1 MNLSNNPFSLNLT
14 LMQLI
19 FSIIMN
25 SLILILFLIIG
36 FKSDKVET
44 FLNDLSDKFFKLF
57 KK

>member
-1 MNLSNNPFSLNLT
+1 
-14 LMQLI
+14 MQLI